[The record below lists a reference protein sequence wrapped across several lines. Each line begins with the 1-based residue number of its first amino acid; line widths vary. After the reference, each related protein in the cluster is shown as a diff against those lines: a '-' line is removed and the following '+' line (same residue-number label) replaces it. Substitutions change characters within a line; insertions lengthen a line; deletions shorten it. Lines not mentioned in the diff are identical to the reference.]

1 MSFVKAGTM
10 KNFAY
15 SFDDLLNP
23 CLTAIHNLGGSGT
36 NAEVEEEVI
45 RILNLTDEEASD
57 IHRGNVTKLNYRLRW
72 ARNYLKRDGILE
84 NSARGVWALTE
95 KGQNCKKVDQKK
107 LVRRITALDA
117 ANKSAKLVDPQDNQQ
132 DEVDELNW
140 QEGLLDIIKQIS
152 PDAFERL
159 SQRLLRELG
168 FKNVEV
174 TGRSGDGGIDGKG
187 ILNIGSVITFRVV
200 FQCKRYKD
208 SVSSSVVR
216 DFRGAVQGRADKGI
230 LISTGSFTRD
240 ARAEA
245 QRDGALAIDIMDG
258 NELAQKLKDLGLG
271 VNVKMVEEV
280 TINEEWFKNF

>member
-1 MSFVKAGTM
+1 M
-10 KNFAY
+10 KTFDY

-23 CLTAIHNLGGSGT
+23 CLTAFHNLGGSGT

-95 KGQNCKKVDQKK
+95 KGQGLKEVDQKK
-107 LVRRITALDA
+107 LVRRITALDT
-117 ANKSAKLVDPQDNQQ
+117 ANRNKELVEPQDDQQ

-140 QEGLLDIIKQIS
+140 QEGLLDIIKQIP

-216 DFRGAVQGRADKGI
+216 DFRGAVQGRADKGL

-271 VNVKMVEEV
+271 VKVKMVEEV
-280 TINEEWFKNF
+280 TINEDWFKSF

>member
-1 MSFVKAGTM
+1 M
-10 KNFAY
+10 KTFDY
-15 SFDDLLNP
+15 TFDDLLNP
-23 CLTAIHNLGGSGT
+23 CLIAFHNLGGSGT
-36 NAEVEEEVI
+36 NAEVEEQVIQMLKLSDDEV
-45 RILNLTDEEASD
+45 SD

-84 NSARGVWALTE
+84 NSSRGVWALTE
-95 KGQNCKKVDQKK
+95 TGQSLKEVDQKD
-107 LVRRITALDA
+107 LVRRISVIDA
-117 ANKSAKLVDPQDNQQ
+117 AEKQKGLPEPREDTQ

-140 QEGLLDIIKQIS
+140 QEELLNIIKQME

-159 SQRLLRELG
+159 CQRLLRELG

-208 SVSSSVVR
+208 SVSSNVVR
-216 DFRGAVQGRADKGI
+216 DFRGAVQGRADKG
-230 LISTGSFTRD
+230 LIITTGSFTRD

-245 QRDGALAIDIMDG
+245 QRDGALTIDLLDG

-271 VNVKMVEEV
+271 VKVIMVEEV
-280 TINEEWFKNF
+280 SINTEWFRGF